1 MSGSTQWDVPT
12 FAAILSAVAPARILL
27 VEDNSFTRST
37 VSGALCAQGLS
48 VTTAVS
54 SASEAMDSARTLEF
68 DCAVIDLHLGPGPT
82 GIDVA
87 QGLRRLQ
94 PRIGVVILTS
104 YADPRLLSANT
115 ADLPPGSIYV
125 VKNDIE
131 STDELHEF
139 VNRAMTW
146 EDSVKRPAFPSL
158 PLTDIQVEV
167 LTLAAHGLT
176 NAEIAR
182 RRFTTERSVEM
193 TLQRAA
199 QRLGLE
205 PSGLE
210 NSRVVLAQA
219 YFELI
224 GGKGPA

>member
-1 MSGSTQWDVPT
+1 MREIDESTAAP
-12 FAAILSAVAPARILL
+12 APAILTAVPPIRVLL

-37 VSGALCAQGLS
+37 VAGALSAEGLS
-48 VTTAVS
+48 PTAAVS
-54 SASEAMDSARTLEF
+54 SASEAMDSARTLVF

-87 QGLRRLQ
+87 HGLRGIQ
-94 PRIGVVILTS
+94 PRMGVVLLTS

-115 ADLPPGSIYV
+115 ADLPTGSIYA

-131 STDELHEF
+131 STNELHEF
-139 VNRAMTW
+139 VKQAISW
-146 EDSVKRPAFPSL
+146 EDSAKRPAPPSL
-158 PLTDIQVEV
+158 PLTDIQVAV
-167 LTLAAHGLT
+167 LALAAHGLT

-193 TLQRAA
+193 TLQRTA

-205 PSGLE
+205 PNEVE

>member
-1 MSGSTQWDVPT
+1 M
-12 FAAILSAVAPARILL
+12 
-27 VEDNSFTRST
+27 
-37 VSGALCAQGLS
+37 
-48 VTTAVS
+48 
-54 SASEAMDSARTLEF
+54 
-68 DCAVIDLHLGPGPT
+68 
-82 GIDVA
+82 
-87 QGLRRLQ
+87 
-94 PRIGVVILTS
+94 ILTS

-115 ADLPPGSIYV
+115 ADLPLGSIYV

-131 STDELHEF
+131 STDELCE
-139 VNRAMTW
+139 VVKQAMSW
-146 EDSVKRPAFPSL
+146 EDSAKRPDPPSL

-167 LTLAAHGLT
+167 LALAAHGLT
-176 NAEIAR
+176 NAEIAK

-193 TLQRAA
+193 TLQRTA

-205 PSGLE
+205 PNDVE

>member
-1 MSGSTQWDVPT
+1 MREIDELTAAP
-12 FAAILSAVAPARILL
+12 APAILTAVAPVRVLL

-37 VSGALCAQGLS
+37 VASSLSVEGLS
-48 VTTAVS
+48 VTAAVS

-68 DCAVIDLHLGPGPT
+68 DCAVIDLHLGTGPT

-87 QGLRRLQ
+87 HGVRRHQ
-94 PRIGVVILTS
+94 PGIGVVILTS
-104 YADPRLLSANT
+104 YADPRLLSANI
-115 ADLPPGSIYV
+115 ADPPPGTIYV
-125 VKNDIE
+125 VKNDVQ
-131 STDELHEF
+131 STGELHEF
-139 VNRAMTW
+139 VKQAMSW
-146 EDSVKRPAFPSL
+146 EDSANRPAPPSL

-167 LTLAAHGLT
+167 LALAAHGLT
-176 NAEIAR
+176 NAEIAK

-193 TLQRAA
+193 TLQRTA

-205 PSGLE
+205 PNDLE

>member
-1 MSGSTQWDVPT
+1 MTPVR
-12 FAAILSAVAPARILL
+12 VLL

-37 VSGALCAQGLS
+37 VASALSAEGLS
-48 VTTAVS
+48 VTAAVS
-54 SASEAMDSARTLEF
+54 SASEAMESARTLDF

-87 QGLRRLQ
+87 HGLRKLQ

-139 VNRAMTW
+139 VERAISW
-146 EDSVKRPAFPSL
+146 EDSAKRPASPSL

-167 LTLAAHGLT
+167 LALAAHGLT

-193 TLQRAA
+193 TLQRTA

-205 PSGLE
+205 PNDLE

>member
-1 MSGSTQWDVPT
+1 MAPT
-12 FAAILSAVAPARILL
+12 PAILTAVAPVRVLL

-37 VSGALCAQGLS
+37 VAGALSAEGLS
-48 VTTAVS
+48 VTAAVS

-68 DCAVIDLHLGPGPT
+68 DCAVIDLHLGSGPT

-87 QGLRRLQ
+87 HGLRKLQ

-115 ADLPPGSIYV
+115 ADLPTGSIYA

-139 VNRAMTW
+139 VKQATSW
-146 EDSVKRPAFPSL
+146 EDSAKRPASPSL

-167 LTLAAHGLT
+167 LALAAHGLT

-193 TLQRAA
+193 TLQRTA

-205 PSGLE
+205 PNDLE